1 MGKNKT
7 AGLRTAPG
15 KNALDRLEYRLRAE
29 YQVKQEFVIDFLL
42 QVGCDAFL
50 MASAEVFQLGKGRA
64 AKAVAAYKKCV
75 EAMMDNLVADA
86 PNKQGNGDD
95 ELAHYWADLDARIK
109 QIVGDELFVPR
120 EIRYDEQ
127 GHKFLEG
134 IFQRY
139 CMKRAI
145 ALKAA
150 RNAVAET
157 EAEDVKESEI

>member
-64 AKAVAAYKKCV
+64 EKAVAAYKKCV

-139 CMKRAI
+139 ALKRAI
-145 ALKAA
+145 TL
-150 RNAVAET
+150 RAE
-157 EAEDVKESEI
+157 KEEPEEGGTDNG

>member
-64 AKAVAAYKKCV
+64 AKAVAAYKKFV
-75 EAMMDNLVADA
+75 ETMMDNLVADA

-95 ELAHYWADLDARIK
+95 ELTHYWADLDARLR
-109 QIVGDELFVPR
+109 QIVGDELFVPHDV
-120 EIRYDEQ
+120 RYDEQ

-139 CMKRAI
+139 ALKRA
-145 ALKAA
+145 LTLQ
-150 RNAVAET
+150 AEK
-157 EAEDVKESEI
+157 EEPEEGGGEDGNP

>member
-64 AKAVAAYKKCV
+64 AKAVAAYKKFV
-75 EAMMDNLVADA
+75 ETMMDNLVADA

-95 ELAHYWADLDARIK
+95 ELTHYWADLDARLR
-109 QIVGDELFVPR
+109 QIVGDELFVPHDV
-120 EIRYDEQ
+120 RYDEQ

-139 CMKRAI
+139 ALKRA
-145 ALKAA
+145 LTL
-150 RNAVAET
+150 RAEK
-157 EAEDVKESEI
+157 EEPEKGGGEDA

>member
-1 MGKNKT
+1 MGKNNKFPT
-7 AGLRTAPG
+7 GVNLARGQ
-15 KNALDRLEYRLRAE
+15 NALDRLEYRLRAE

-75 EAMMDNLVADA
+75 EEMMDNLIADA

-95 ELAHYWADLDARIK
+95 ELTHYWADLDARIK
-109 QIVGDELFVPR
+109 QIVGEELFVPR
-120 EIRYDEQ
+120 ETRYDEQ

-134 IFQRY
+134 IFHRY
-139 CMKRAI
+139 ALKRA
-145 ALKAA
+145 LTL
-150 RNAVAET
+150 RAEK
-157 EAEDVKESEI
+157 EEPEEGGGEDG

>member
-64 AKAVAAYKKCV
+64 AKAVATYKKCV

-120 EIRYDEQ
+120 DVRYDEQ
-127 GHKFLEG
+127 GQRFLEG

-139 CMKRAI
+139 ALKRA
-145 ALKAA
+145 LTL
-150 RNAVAET
+150 RAEREEPEKGGT
-157 EAEDVKESEI
+157 DDG

>member
-120 EIRYDEQ
+120 ETRYDEQ
-127 GHKFLEG
+127 GRRFLEG

-139 CMKRAI
+139 ALKRA
-145 ALKAA
+145 LTL
-150 RNAVAET
+150 RAE
-157 EAEDVKESEI
+157 KEEPGEGGGEYA